1 MNFSTTEIEPSFLAS
16 TLHMHQCYG
25 TLSVRVGKS
34 STLRKLTA
42 KPGAT
47 HTTVVSRITNHTL
60 SSDRQLR
67 DVPEDTQMKM
77 NSIIMHQCCFYFTHA
92 TEPNLP
98 TNGNLL
104 GKMPNMPS
112 LCIANKMAKYIV
124 KLPHM
129 KR

>member
-1 MNFSTTEIEPSFLAS
+1 MNFSTTEIEPSFLAPTS
-16 TLHMHQCYG
+16 INMHQCYC
-25 TLSVRVGKS
+25 TLYVRVGKS

-77 NSIIMHQCCFYFTHA
+77 NSIIMHQCCFYCTH
-92 TEPNLP
+92 TPLNQTYLQM
-98 TNGNLL
+98 GNYLDRCQTCHHFAL
-104 GKMPNMPS
+104 QIKWQSTLSSCP
-112 LCIANKMAKYIV
+112 I
-124 KLPHM
+124 
-129 KR
+129 